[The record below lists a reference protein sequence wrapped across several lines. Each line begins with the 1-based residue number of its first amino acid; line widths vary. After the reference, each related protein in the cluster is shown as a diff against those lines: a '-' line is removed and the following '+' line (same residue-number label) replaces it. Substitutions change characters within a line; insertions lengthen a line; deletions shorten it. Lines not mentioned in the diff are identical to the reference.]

1 MSDPLA
7 TCPEVPRREAAR
19 REPPVRRVLLLRHG
33 RTAWNVAGRA
43 QGQTDVPLDEVG
55 HAQAA
60 AAAAAL
66 AAREPDVLV
75 TSDLVRAA
83 GTAAYLE
90 KATGLTARQDPRLRE
105 IHWGVREGSTL
116 EEFRAAAPE
125 AYAAWE
131 DSGRLA
137 RIPGGED
144 EGEVADRVG
153 AAVREA
159 VDALGAGET
168 LVLVSHGGA
177 LKAAVATLL
186 GWHDAGP
193 LRLRATE
200 NCAWSQIDV
209 RSDGSGVLVAYNVPT
224 SAG

>member
-1 MSDPLA
+1 MSDPLGE
-7 TCPEVPRREAAR
+7 TSL
-19 REPPVRRVLLLRHG
+19 RRVVLLRHG
-33 RTAWNVAGRA
+33 RTAWNLAGRA

-60 AAAAAL
+60 AAAVAVAAL
-66 AAREPDVLV
+66 EPDVLV

-90 KATGLTARQDPRLRE
+90 KATGLTARHDPRLRE

-131 DSGRLA
+131 GSGRLA
-137 RIPGGED
+137 RIPGGESED
-144 EGEVADRVG
+144 EVAARVR
-153 AAVREA
+153 AAVRES

-168 LVLVSHGGA
+168 LVLVSHGAA

-186 GWHDAGP
+186 GWDDAGP
-193 LRLRATE
+193 LRLRATG
-200 NCAWSQIDV
+200 NCTWSQVDV
-209 RSDGSGVLVAYNVPT
+209 RPDGSGVLAAYNVPT
-224 SAG
+224 

>member
-1 MSDPLA
+1 MSDPLGE
-7 TCPEVPRREAAR
+7 TPLK
-19 REPPVRRVLLLRHG
+19 RVLLLRHG
-33 RTAWNVAGRA
+33 RTAWNVEGRA
-43 QGQTDVPLDEVG
+43 QGQTDVPLDELG

-66 AAREPDVLV
+66 TEMQPDVLV
-75 TSDLVRAA
+75 TSDLARAA

-90 KATGLTARQDPRLRE
+90 EATGLTARHDPRLRE

-137 RIPGGED
+137 RIPGGES
-144 EGEVADRVG
+144 EEEVAARVG

-159 VDALGAGET
+159 VDALHAGQT
-168 LVLVSHGGA
+168 LVLVSHGAA

-186 GWHDAGP
+186 GWDEGGP
-193 LRLRATE
+193 LRLRATA
-200 NCAWSQIDV
+200 NCAWSQVDV
-209 RSDGSGVLVAYNVPT
+209 RPDGSGVLVAYNVPT